1 MSDRATRATRAQ
13 HDDGET
19 NFVGY
24 LRGAAGCSSRTWRR
38 LGVVVALVSVV
49 ACSGGDD
56 NPPGGGTGATGGA
69 GGVGTG
75 GKGGA
80 TTAGAGGSSGTSGG
94 NAGSGGSAGK
104 GGAGAGGATG
114 GTAGSGGSAGTGGT
128 VDAGGAGGAK
138 DASVDTG
145 GGGGGLPDGG
155 NLDASQDT
163 SSPPSDT
170 SGDTVGGNLTVVSVE
185 PTARGIQAAVSAP
198 IVIHFDRPVNRAS
211 VTNKSL
217 WAYGRWGGPLRPA
230 MYTFSDS
237 DKAVSFAPPARN
249 WPAGDRV
256 TVVLSHDL
264 AGADGTALRSQG
276 YSFQYTTAAKAASQ
290 TYAIVERLTSRTTST
305 MLTRTYGG
313 SVADLNN
320 DGFLDLMTINE
331 DSADMRIFLNKGA
344 AATAMSQ
351 YNAFTQPPT
360 KVGAR
365 ASPSET
371 TDFNG
376 DGIVDIVV
384 ANLNDDTL
392 SVLFGNNNGTFTT
405 SQTPLV
411 GGQPR
416 GVVVIDVDGD
426 GDIDIVNTNAD
437 GDNMSLLKNDG
448 TGKFPTGQSVDGGP
462 GVIYFDSAFGMG
474 TASQEFG
481 VMAGDMNEDGILDIV
496 IGARGIMGNN
506 RATVVNL
513 GTGNGTFAFGSL
525 QAPTTSGWQLVV
537 GDMNGDGHEDV
548 ATADADLSTALSL
561 NTVSILLGDG
571 KGKVNLQQTYTGGL
585 NKPFAIDLGD
595 IDGDKDLDLVVS
607 NFSGNWQVLLN
618 DGTSKVTQSQFWQPA
633 QSASCALL
641 IDIDNDQDLDLVVVD
656 EEEDQV
662 VVLRQSP

>member
-1 MSDRATRATRAQ
+1 MSDRAKAAQKGGGELDNVGRTRTMTRFA
-13 HDDGET
+13 
-19 NFVGY
+19 
-24 LRGAAGCSSRTWRR
+24 SRTWHRVGIIMAM
-38 LGVVVALVSVV
+38 GVVA

-56 NPPGGGTGATGGA
+56 NPTGGTGATGGA
-69 GGVGTG
+69 GGSAGSGAG

-80 TTAGAGGSSGTSGG
+80 TTAGAAGSGGGTSGSG
-94 NAGSGGSAGK
+94 GSAGKSDAGTGGTSGKGGSAGSGGSAGA
-104 GGAGAGGATG
+104 GAAAGTAGAGGSKDGGPGTG
-114 GTAGSGGSAGTGGT
+114 GSGGSTDAGT
-128 VDAGGAGGAK
+128 
-138 DASVDTG
+138 
-145 GGGGGLPDGG
+145 P
-155 NLDASQDT
+155 DASQDT
-163 SSPPSDT
+163 SMPPVDA
-170 SGDTVGGNLTVVSVE
+170 SGDTVGGNLTVVTVD
-185 PTARGIQAAVSAP
+185 PVARGIQASGSAP
-198 IVIHFDRPVNRAS
+198 ITITFDRPVNRTS

-217 WAYGRWGGPLRPA
+217 WAYGRWGGPVRPA
-230 MYTFSDS
+230 MYTFSNS
-237 DKAVSFAPPARN
+237 DKTVAFAPARN

-264 AGADGTALRSQG
+264 AGADGTKLRSQG
-276 YSFQYTTAAKAASQ
+276 YSYQYTTAAKAANQ
-290 TYAIVERLTSRTTST
+290 MYTEVQRLTSRTNTST
-305 MLTRTYGG
+305 TTRTYGG

-344 AATAMSQ
+344 TGTATSQ
-351 YNAFTQPPT
+351 YNAFVQPPT
-360 KVGAR
+360 KVGNR

-392 SVLFGNNNGTFTT
+392 SILFGNNNGTFTT
-405 SQTPLV
+405 SQTPAV

-416 GVVVIDVDGD
+416 GVAVIDVDGD

-448 TGKFPTGQSVDGGP
+448 TGKFPTSQTGPDGGP
-462 GVIYFDSAFGMG
+462 GIIFFDSAFGNG

-481 VMAGDMNEDGILDIV
+481 LMSGDMNEDGILDIV
-496 IGARGIMGNN
+496 IGARGIMGAN

-513 GTGNGTFAFGSL
+513 GTGNGMFTFGSL
-525 QAPTTSGWQLVV
+525 QAPMTSGWQLSV

-548 ATADADLSTALSL
+548 ATADADLSTTLSL
-561 NTVSILLGDG
+561 NTVTILLGDG
-571 KGKVNLQQTYTGGL
+571 KGKVTPQQTYSGTL
-585 NKPFAIDLGD
+585 NRPFAIDMGD

-618 DGTSKVTQSQFWQPA
+618 DGTSKVTAGQNWAPA

>member
-1 MSDRATRATRAQ
+1 MIDRVTRAQ
-13 HDDGET
+13 HDGSESE
-19 NFVGY
+19 FVGDRRRMAN
-24 LRGAAGCSSRTWRR
+24 LSSRTWRR
-38 LGVVVALVSVV
+38 IGVVVALASLGV
-49 ACSGGDD
+49 ACGGDD
-56 NPPGGGTGATGGA
+56 SNPTGSGAGATGGA
-69 GGVGTG
+69 TGSGGSGAA

-80 TTAGAGGSSGTSGG
+80 TTAGAGGASGTSGG
-94 NAGSGGSAGK
+94 SSGSGGSAGAAT
-104 GGAGAGGATG
+104 GGAAGKAGAGGSSGTG
-114 GTAGSGGSAGTGGT
+114 GAAGSGGAGGSK
-128 VDAGGAGGAK
+128 DAGAG
-138 DASVDTG
+138 TG
-145 GGGGGLPDGG
+145 GGGGSPDGG
-155 NLDASQDT
+155 TPDATPDISM
-163 SSPPSDT
+163 PPGDAG
-170 SGDTVGGNLTVVSVE
+170 GDTIGGNLTVVTVD
-185 PTARGIQAAVSAP
+185 PVARGFQAAVTAP
-198 IVIHFDRPVNRAS
+198 ITITFDRPVDRAS

-217 WAYGRWGGPLRPA
+217 WAYGRWSGPVRPA
-230 MYTFSDS
+230 MYTFSNS
-237 DKAVSFAPPARN
+237 DKTVSFAPARN

-264 AGADGTALRSQG
+264 AGADATKLRSQG
-276 YSFQYTTAAKAASQ
+276 YSYQYTTAAKAANQ
-290 TYAIVERLTSRTTST
+290 MYTEVQRLTSRTTT
-305 MLTRTYGG
+305 TTTTRTYGG

-320 DGFLDLMTINE
+320 DGYLDLMTINE
-331 DSADMRIFLNKGA
+331 DSADMRIFMNKGA
-344 AATAMSQ
+344 AATATSV
-351 YNAFTQPPT
+351 YNPFVAPPT
-360 KVGAR
+360 KVGNR

-376 DGIVDIVV
+376 DGVVDIVV

-392 SVLFGNNNGTFTT
+392 SILFGNNNGTFTL
-405 SQTPLV
+405 SQTPAV

-416 GVVVIDVDGD
+416 GVAVLDVDGD

-448 TGKFPTGQSVDGGP
+448 TGKFPTTQSTDGGP
-462 GVIYFDSAFGMG
+462 GIVFFDSAFGMG

-481 VMAGDMNEDGILDIV
+481 LMSGDMNEDGILDIV

-513 GTGNGTFAFGSL
+513 GTGNGSFAFGSL

-548 ATADADLSTALSL
+548 ATADSDLATTLSL
-561 NTVSILLGDG
+561 NTVSVLLGDG
-571 KGKVNLQQTYTGGL
+571 KGKVNLQQTYSGGL
-585 NKPFAIDLGD
+585 NRPFAIDLGD

-607 NFSGNWQVLLN
+607 NYSGNWQVLLN
-618 DGTSKVTQSQFWQPA
+618 DGTSKVTAGQTWTPA